1 MCLNKLKC
9 VHIPALLSSKD
20 KSGLPYMIEEERYHL
35 HCLTCC
41 LLHLKGFEGE
51 RLFHISII
59 IIIII
64 MAMIVTMTTIVIMI
78 IIIID

>member
-1 MCLNKLKC
+1 MHL
-9 VHIPALLSSKD
+9 PALLSSKD

-51 RLFHISII
+51 RLFHMSII

>member
-1 MCLNKLKC
+1 
-9 VHIPALLSSKD
+9 
-20 KSGLPYMIEEERYHL
+20 MIEEERYHL

>member
-1 MCLNKLKC
+1 
-9 VHIPALLSSKD
+9 
-20 KSGLPYMIEEERYHL
+20 MIEEERYHL

-64 MAMIVTMTTIVIMI
+64 MAMVVTMTTIVIMI